1 MTSTSQQ
8 NSQFVS
14 HHELARAGDVRHS
27 QFANPAAQT
36 AVISSRLTSQS
47 VGETMKE
54 RGQQPQQQVL
64 HLNSS
69 VSSKGEKETIT
80 VKEVGRAGSDR
91 FKEGER
97 ERGTEKEEVK
107 AGITNNPMNITFT
120 SNSFETSNIDKVS
133 YTASASSPPS
143 SASSLSSA
151 SSHPSSSSCSSR
163 SSSSHHSRSLSLG
176 SLSPV
181 VDQLTAHLT
190 SSSETVL
197 PSALGTEEEDE
208 DEVSPLLTATAIL
221 TVHSSANSSVASKES
236 NCSFGLG
243 DHRSHSALTSM
254 KERHLHQIQESQL
267 HQQQQGGVCPIPPVY
282 VSALSSSSVHS
293 SRSHSLNG
301 SQKEADDN
309 VSSSTGNWS
318 FSYILQHGNNS
329 SNHGK
334 RPDNEKLTTQ
344 GHRVPFK
351 EGTSLSR
358 SRSYDEE
365 DGEEEE
371 EEEEERDSLDLIQL
385 AKMDS

>member
-1 MTSTSQQ
+1 MNSTSQQ
-8 NSQFVS
+8 NSQFVP
-14 HHELARAGDVRHS
+14 HHELARAGDVHS
-27 QFANPAAQT
+27 QFTNPAAQT

-47 VGETMKE
+47 IGETMKE

-69 VSSKGEKETIT
+69 VSLKGEKETIT

-91 FKEGER
+91 FKERER

-107 AGITNNPMNITFT
+107 AGIINNLMNITFT

-151 SSHPSSSSCSSR
+151 SSRPSSSSSSCSSR
-163 SSSSHHSRSLSLG
+163 SSSSQHSRSLSLG
-176 SLSPV
+176 SQSPV

-208 DEVSPLLTATAIL
+208 NEVSPLLTATAIL

-293 SRSHSLNG
+293 SRSHYLNG

-329 SNHGK
+329 GNHGK

-358 SRSYDEE
+358 NRSYDEE
-365 DGEEEE
+365 DGEE

-385 AKMDS
+385 AKMDG